1 MKCPHCGLIVTDRVP
16 VCQGCGFSIGDLDR
30 KLGRAP
36 ERAGFVNDF
45 ASLLLPEQKAQL
57 EERLSQFQQKNRG
70 ELVLVTAP
78 DTRPVKP
85 SEYVFWLFNRWQVGG
100 ENHAGVMLLLAQEE
114 RRIESEVGYSWEP
127 VITDLESWEI
137 LDEHVAPLLR
147 EGKTFEGLRQGT
159 ERLIAI
165 LEGALQPPD
174 KSSPGDTS
182 PGGEDAAGEK
192 NRDEEGEIS

>member
-16 VCQGCGFSIGDLDR
+16 VCQGCGFSIDDLDR
-30 KLGRAP
+30 KLGRPP
-36 ERAGFVNDF
+36 ERVGFVNDF
-45 ASLLLPEQKAQL
+45 ANLLPGEQKAQL
-57 EERLSQFQQKNRG
+57 EERLAQFQQKNRG
-70 ELVLVTAP
+70 ELVLVTVP
-78 DTRPVKP
+78 GSKPVKP

-100 ENHAGVMLLLAQEE
+100 SEHAGVMLLLAQEE

-127 VITDLESWEI
+127 AITDLESWEI

-165 LEGALQPPD
+165 LEGALQPLRRSLRPD
-174 KSSPGDTS
+174 RPSP
-182 PGGEDAAGEK
+182 GEDAVRERNGE
-192 NRDEEGEIS
+192 

>member
-36 ERAGFVNDF
+36 ERAGYVNDF

-78 DTRPVKP
+78 DTQPVKP

-100 ENHAGVMLLLAQEE
+100 GEHAGVMLLLAQEE

-137 LDEHVAPLLR
+137 LDELVAPLLR
-147 EGKTFEGLRQGT
+147 EGKTFEGLLKGT

-174 KSSPGDTS
+174 RSPA
-182 PGGEDAAGEK
+182 GEGAAGGDMG
-192 NRDEEGEIS
+192 NGE